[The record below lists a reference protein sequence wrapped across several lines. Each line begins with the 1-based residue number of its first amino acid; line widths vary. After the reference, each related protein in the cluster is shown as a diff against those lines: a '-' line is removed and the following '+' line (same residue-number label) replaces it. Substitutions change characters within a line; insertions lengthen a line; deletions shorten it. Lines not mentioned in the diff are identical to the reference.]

1 MLRKWDSFKGV
12 KYAGNE
18 DIGIRNAVMALL
30 RISANF
36 ARIDKMPF
44 NPNPLT
50 HFQAKLLEAIRDKL
64 IEIRDPDK
72 DVLDDRV
79 YEFYLQNTKKFGPI
93 PKIRFKPNALDIKQ
107 EIMIKAGYTPVTKKL
122 SYKMQRNASA
132 SAFDKHW
139 DAMMSGLI
147 KSAKRIALFNQTF
160 ALDGQEVSDLIKLI
174 QSCISP
180 GKAKGSIHNP
190 DDERAQRDSFIEKLR
205 QME

>member
-1 MLRKWDSFKGV
+1 MS
-12 KYAGNE
+12 
-18 DIGIRNAVMALL
+18 
-30 RISANF
+30 
-36 ARIDKMPF
+36 F

-50 HFQAKLLEAIRDKL
+50 HFQAKLLETIRDKL

-72 DVLDDRV
+72 EVLDDRT

-107 EIMIKAGYTPVTKKL
+107 EIMIKAGYTPVTKQS
-122 SYKMQRNASA
+122 SYKAQRNASA

-147 KSAKRIALFNQTF
+147 KSAKRIAIFNQTF
-160 ALDGQEVSDLIKLI
+160 ALSGQEVSDLIKLI

-190 DDERAQRDSFIEKLR
+190 DDERVQRDSFIEKLR

>member
-1 MLRKWDSFKGV
+1 MCLPSTTTRK
-12 KYAGNE
+12 E
-18 DIGIRNAVMALL
+18 
-30 RISANF
+30 IS
-36 ARIDKMPF
+36 
-44 NPNPLT
+44 PN
-50 HFQAKLLEAIRDKL
+50 HFSK
-64 IEIRDPDK
+64 IRDPDK

-160 ALDGQEVSDLIKLI
+160 ALDGQEVSDLIKLV
-174 QSCISP
+174 QSCVRP

-190 DDERAQRDSFIEKLR
+190 DDERVQRDSFIEKLR

>member
-1 MLRKWDSFKGV
+1 M

-18 DIGIRNAVMALL
+18 DIGIRNTVMALL

-36 ARIDKMPF
+36 VRIDKMPF

-160 ALDGQEVSDLIKLI
+160 ALDGQEVSDLIKLV
-174 QSCISP
+174 QSCVRP
-180 GKAKGSIHNP
+180 GKAKGNIHNP
-190 DDERAQRDSFIEKLR
+190 DDERVQRDSFIEKLR
-205 QME
+205 KME